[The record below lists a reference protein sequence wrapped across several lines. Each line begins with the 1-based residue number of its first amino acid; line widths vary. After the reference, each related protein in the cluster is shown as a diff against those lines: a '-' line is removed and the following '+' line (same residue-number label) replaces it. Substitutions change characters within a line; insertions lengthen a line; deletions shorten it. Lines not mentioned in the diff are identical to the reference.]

1 MKNMLVLILLVLCSS
16 CAVVDSSDF
25 KYLDDENLELKPL
38 LIIGAEQDV
47 EISLPKSLSYQ
58 LPDSLFIKPEGLEL
72 VYTRAIEIQY
82 EWLWGGPAHEDKG
95 LYVFELSFSKH
106 AGRKLISETSEE
118 KIRAV
123 RRIYEDMDAGKWR
136 DYVLKKMI
144 VDNYE
149 SRQGFEWIMDNQPT
163 VKKYHENF
171 RLPISDERELIVW
184 FWYNEDWVKD
194 HPEWYERRKALSRR
208 ILDSVVLSGS
218 K

>member
-1 MKNMLVLILLVLCSS
+1 MKKIFLLFLLVLCSS

-38 LIIGAEQDV
+38 HIFGAEQEV
-47 EISLPKSLSYQ
+47 QISLPKSLSYRM
-58 LPDSLFIKPEGLEL
+58 PDSLFMKPEGLEL
-72 VYTRAIEIQY
+72 VYTRALQFAY
-82 EWLWGGPAHEDKG
+82 EWLWGGPAHEDRG
-95 LYVFELSFSKH
+95 LYIFELSFAKH
-106 AGRKLISETSEE
+106 AGRKLLSETPEE
-118 KIRAV
+118 RIRV
-123 RRIYEDMDAGKWR
+123 VKRIYEDMDDGKWR

-144 VDNYE
+144 VEKYE
-149 SRQGFEWIMDNQPT
+149 SKQGYEWVMDNHPT
-163 VKKYHENF
+163 VMKYHEYF
-171 RLPISDERELIVW
+171 RIPISDERELAVW

>member
-38 LIIGAEQDV
+38 RIIGAEQDV

-58 LPDSLFIKPEGLEL
+58 LPDTLFVKPEGLEL
-72 VYTRAIEIQY
+72 VYTRALIFPY
-82 EWLWGGPAHEDKG
+82 EWLWGGPAHKDEG
-95 LYVFELSFSKH
+95 LYLFEMSFSLH
-106 AGRKLISETSEE
+106 EGRKLLSETPEE
-118 KIRAV
+118 RIRV
-123 RRIYEDMDAGKWR
+123 VKRIYEDMDDGKWR

-144 VDNYE
+144 VEKYE
-149 SRQGFEWIMDNQPT
+149 SKQGYEWVMDNHPT
-163 VKKYHENF
+163 VMKYHEYF
-171 RLPISDERELIVW
+171 RIPISDERELAVW